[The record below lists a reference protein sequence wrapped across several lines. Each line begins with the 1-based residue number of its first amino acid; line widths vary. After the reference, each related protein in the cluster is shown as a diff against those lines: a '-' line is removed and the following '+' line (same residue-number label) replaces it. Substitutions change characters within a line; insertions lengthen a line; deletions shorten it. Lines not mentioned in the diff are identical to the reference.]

1 MVDITK
7 NIVHNGSNIY
17 TCVTGIKLWVSS
29 EADREYLLWTN
40 MIIHYGGHMKKN
52 EIIHSKKWVFIVS
65 VIVLVILAFVSTS
78 YIFVKS
84 YITKMNIITTNDLED
99 GLNIESDIE
108 EVVDPE
114 EISEGPDSK
123 KEEIDLIESRIRSNM
138 ENNSTSIVSDKN
150 VCNILLI
157 GSDTRSK
164 DDRGRSDAMIV
175 VSINKKTKKIVA
187 TSILRDI
194 YIKIPGKEKNNRINT
209 AYANGGA
216 KLLMDT
222 IKQNFKIDIDRYVS
236 INFFAFMDVI
246 DSVGGVNINVKQEEI
261 KVMNDYIK
269 GQNILLNDDEDKD
282 IIIEAG
288 EYNLNG
294 KQALGY
300 ARNRYVG
307 TDFERTA
314 RQRRVLEQVFNKVKG
329 LNIIELNDLL
339 NIILPQ
345 VTTNLTEGEIFSLI
359 LGLPSYG
366 KYSLEQWSIPVHGS
380 YQFLRI
386 RGMDVIGIDFEKNIQ
401 EILTRIYGY

>member
-1 MVDITK
+1 
-7 NIVHNGSNIY
+7 
-17 TCVTGIKLWVSS
+17 
-29 EADREYLLWTN
+29 
-40 MIIHYGGHMKKN
+40 MKKLKKVY
-52 EIIHSKKWVFIVS
+52 SKKWLIIVS
-65 VIVLVILAFVSTS
+65 SIVLVILVLTS
-78 YIFVKS
+78 SSYLFIKS
-84 YITKMNIITTNDLED
+84 FIRKMNIVTNKELEQE
-99 GLNIESDIE
+99 LVSVNHTE
-108 EVVDPE
+108 EVVEPYKSSDE
-114 EISEGPDSK
+114 PDSD
-123 KEEIDLIESRIRSNM
+123 KEEIALIEENIRNNM
-138 ENNSTSIVSDKN
+138 ENNSASILSDKN

-175 VSINKKTKKIVA
+175 VSINKKTKKIVG

-194 YIKIPGKEKNNRINT
+194 YIQIPGKENNNRINT
-209 AYANGGA
+209 AYAYGGA

-246 DSVGGVNINVKQEEI
+246 DAIDGVKINVKKEEI
-261 KVMNDYIK
+261 KVMNDYIR
-269 GQNILLNDDEDKD
+269 GLNTLLGNNLEQD
-282 IIIEAG
+282 IIKEEG
-288 EYNLNG
+288 EYILNG

-314 RQRRVLEQVFNKVKG
+314 RQRRVLEQVFNNVKG
-329 LNIIELNDLL
+329 LNIIELNELL

-359 LGLPSYG
+359 LGLPSY
-366 KYSLEQWSIPVHGS
+366 KNYNIEQWSIPVKDS

-386 RGMDVIGIDFEKNIQ
+386 RGMDVIGLDFEKNIQ
-401 EILTRIYGY
+401 EVRTRIYGY